1 MDPESIVNKRAF
13 CKWGIDNIV
22 YLLMS
27 HHNKIWYMENH
38 ETLIEARH
46 LFGSMYN
53 PIKCF
58 FDLYLDVPMPSTYK
72 DCKFTMKYREYMRWE
87 LVYFTSDLE
96 VACRHLK
103 TFVKHCIHYK
113 CLDLL
118 AKIVNKVK
126 RPFEKYCVCNHFWE
140 NKIKKWIPNNKSLKP
155 IF

>member
-1 MDPESIVNKRAF
+1 MDPESIVDKRAF
-13 CKWGIDNIV
+13 CKRGIDNIV
-22 YLLMS
+22 CLLMS

-38 ETLIEARH
+38 ETLTEARH

-113 CLDLL
+113 HLDLL

-126 RPFEKYCVCNHFWE
+126 RPLEKYCVWNCFWE
-140 NKIKKWIPNNKSLKP
+140 NKIKK
-155 IF
+155 